1 MPTNTTE
8 KRKRCL
14 VPDIEIKL
22 SEEDVKVS
30 LLELKRRAG
39 APKINFRKRR

>member
-8 KRKRCL
+8 KKRKCL

-22 SEEDVKVS
+22 TEEDVKVS
-30 LLELKRRAG
+30 LLELKRRVG
-39 APKINFRKRR
+39 APKINFRKKR

>member
-8 KRKRCL
+8 KKRKCL
-14 VPDIEIKL
+14 VPDIEVKL

-39 APKINFRKRR
+39 APKINFRKRK